1 LAWVGVFLLCVG
13 VLFLV
18 EVEVPPLAD
27 VEVPPPAAVDVPP
40 LADVEV
46 PPAADVEVPP
56 AADVDVD
63 VDVRLGVS
71 VLVAEPVLVV
81 ADAPACPE
89 GASADVDLETLFVL
103 LEPPHAARQI
113 AATARPAASAPHSR
127 ARRARRDGR
136 LVPTSEA
143 SIVTACSTGCLI
155 PSPSRGRNHP
165 RHARYCQCQRLAF
178 TS

>member
-1 LAWVGVFLLCVG
+1 LAWVGVFFLLCVG

-18 EVEVPPLAD
+18 EVEVPPLA
-27 VEVPPPAAVDVPP
+27 AVDVPP
-40 LADVEV
+40 LAAVEV
-46 PPAADVEVPP
+46 PPPAADVEVPP
-56 AADVDVD
+56 AADVDVDVD

-165 RHARYCQCQRLAF
+165 RHAR
-178 TS
+178 

>member
-1 LAWVGVFLLCVG
+1 MGVFFLLCVG

-18 EVEVPPLAD
+18 EVEVPPLA
-27 VEVPPPAAVDVPP
+27 AVDVPP
-40 LADVEV
+40 LAAVEV
-46 PPAADVEVPP
+46 PPPAADVEVPP

-165 RHARYCQCQRLAF
+165 RHAR
-178 TS
+178 